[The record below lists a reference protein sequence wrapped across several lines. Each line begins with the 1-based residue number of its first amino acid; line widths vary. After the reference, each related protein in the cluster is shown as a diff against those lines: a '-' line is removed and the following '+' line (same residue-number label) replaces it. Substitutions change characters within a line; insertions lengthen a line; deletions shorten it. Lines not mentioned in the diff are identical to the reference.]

1 MSKIIQ
7 NALYFPEHD
16 YYMPSTHVHDY
27 REFEYLPG
35 HIASLD
41 GGKEYLRRSV
51 TPPEHRDLVI
61 PWDLT
66 KDSPKEDVL
75 NKLLWGSLPLDK
87 TLPQVHVHRPIALL
101 TKEHLQAIL
110 DNVPKI
116 SPLHRQ
122 VIEYWLAQKSG
133 SS

>member
-1 MSKIIQ
+1 MSNILQ

-35 HIASLD
+35 HIAILD

-51 TPPEHRDLVI
+51 IPPEHSDLVI
-61 PWDLT
+61 PWGLT
-66 KDSPKEDVL
+66 RESPKEDIL

-87 TLPQVHVHRPIALL
+87 TLPQVHVYRPIALL

-122 VIEYWLAQKSG
+122 VIEYWLTQKSEN
-133 SS
+133 S